1 MPCFPSPL
9 PIKLNDCTFHGPGS
23 GAELFIVEGD
33 SACAAVAAVR
43 DPLRQ
48 AVLPLQGKPL
58 NAVRARPA
66 RVAADPFLGALA
78 RALGLAA
85 AGPPAAPLPE
95 REAAGSAFPAGA
107 FPAGAFPAGA
117 LPAGALHAGLRYE
130 RVLLLHDPDADGIHI
145 GALLLMFFDHWM
157 PELLDAGCIER
168 VHAPLGEVHGAPG
181 TLPMVAFGDAHL
193 KALCDR
199 ARALHGS
206 ACVARRYRGLGGIS
220 PAVLRATCIDPST
233 RMTSVLDAADAC
245 QAARVFGTS
254 RDASRGTP
262 RDPARRHAA

>member
-1 MPCFPSPL
+1 MPFFPSPL
-9 PIKLNDCTFHGPGS
+9 PIKLHDCTLHGPGS

-43 DPLRQ
+43 DPHRQ

-85 AGPPAAPLPE
+85 AGPTPAPRPE
-95 REAAGSAFPAGA
+95 PESAGC
-107 FPAGAFPAGA
+107 A
-117 LPAGALHAGLRYE
+117 LPAALRYE

-145 GALLLMFFDHWM
+145 GALLLMFFDRWM
-157 PELLDAGCIER
+157 PALLDAGCIER
-168 VHAPLGEVHGAPG
+168 VHAPMGEVHGAPG
-181 TLPMVAFGDAHL
+181 TLPAVAFGDAHL
-193 KALCDR
+193 RALCDR
-199 ARALHGS
+199 ARTLQGS

-220 PAVLRATCIDPST
+220 PAVLRATCVDPST
-233 RMTSVLDAADAC
+233 RMTSVLDAGDAC
-245 QAARVFGTS
+245 HAARVFGT
-254 RDASRGTP
+254 P
-262 RDPARRHAA
+262 HDPNRRHAA